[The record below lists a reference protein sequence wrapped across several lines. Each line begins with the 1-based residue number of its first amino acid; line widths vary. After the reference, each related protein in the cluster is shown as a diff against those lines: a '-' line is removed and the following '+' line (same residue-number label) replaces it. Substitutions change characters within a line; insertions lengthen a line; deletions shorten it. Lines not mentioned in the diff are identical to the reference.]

1 MRSAVPSVASHPS
14 AISSHAH
21 LPKVRHAEADSRQDA
36 SPFVQLLDSVG
47 AAADSIPTQPA
58 EHSRKAA
65 RHLGDVSLDRRIDSD
80 AKSPADNDAAS
91 DANTETSEG
100 APAHGEADAAKAES
114 AKQVQGVSHA
124 RLLAGSAQIEAA
136 PAINIDVK
144 STPMPR
150 NKPVDGTSDVA
161 DMATD
166 AEADPATDADVNSKL
181 ALELANGPIPAPVQD
196 SPAVVATAPAA
207 IPAELP
213 AVPAVTPGIPSALPA
228 TSAAT
233 PAIPNARPA
242 VAAVANDT
250 AATPEPPDALPGVA
264 RLTAK
269 DDRPFPLRARAA
281 APIADAMPGATERD
295 AAPGK
300 DAAPRGADREMPA
313 AKLQIAA
320 QPPVGKTDNETP
332 LPVWSDAM
340 SAMAAK
346 VAGDAPQDPASTQP
360 TQTTANAAATS
371 LAPAATALT
380 TAPQPQPQPQP
391 VAVPLAGLAVEIV
404 AQTHAGKQRFEI
416 RLDPPELGRID
427 VRLDVDRHGHVTSR
441 LVVERAET
449 LDLLKRD
456 ASELQRALQQA
467 GLKTSDNA
475 LQFSLRQQTL
485 AHHDSGTQQAA
496 RVFVPEDDPAP
507 LDALRQGYGRLL
519 GLGGGLDIRV

>member
-36 SPFVQLLDSVG
+36 SPFEQLLDSIG
-47 AAADSIPTQPA
+47 AAADAIPTQPA
-58 EHSRKAA
+58 ERSRKAE
-65 RHLGDVSLDRRIDSD
+65 RHPGDVGLDRRIDSD
-80 AKSPADNDAAS
+80 AMPPADRAAS
-91 DANTETSEG
+91 DANTETSEV
-100 APAHGEADAAKAES
+100 AAAHGEADAAEAES
-114 AKQVQGVSHA
+114 AKEA
-124 RLLAGSAQIEAA
+124 KADLPDRLLAGSAQTEAA
-136 PAINIDVK
+136 PAIKIDVK
-144 STPMPR
+144 SAPMPCS
-150 NKPVDGTSDVA
+150 KPVDAAINVADVA
-161 DMATD
+161 TD
-166 AEADPATDADVNSKL
+166 GDADPATEADVDSKL
-181 ALELANGPIPAPVQD
+181 ALELANWPIPSPGQD
-196 SPAVVATAPAA
+196 APAVVVTAPAA
-207 IPAELP
+207 IPTELP
-213 AVPAVTPGIPSALPA
+213 AVPAAPPAISSALPA
-228 TSAAT
+228 SSAT
-233 PAIPNARPA
+233 PAIPNALPA

-250 AATPEPPDALPGVA
+250 TATPEPPDALPGVA
-264 RLTAK
+264 RHTAS
-269 DDRPFPLRARAA
+269 DDRPFPLRPRAA
-281 APIADAMPGATERD
+281 APIADAMPSATERG

-300 DAAPRGADREMPA
+300 DAALGGADREMPA
-313 AKLQIAA
+313 AKLHTGA
-320 QPPVGKTDNETP
+320 QPPAGKTDNEAP

-340 SAMAAK
+340 SATAAK

-360 TQTTANAAATS
+360 TQTTTNAAATS
-371 LAPAATALT
+371 VAPATGLTA
-380 TAPQPQPQPQP
+380 APQSQHQPQP

-456 ASELQRALQQA
+456 AAELQRALQQA